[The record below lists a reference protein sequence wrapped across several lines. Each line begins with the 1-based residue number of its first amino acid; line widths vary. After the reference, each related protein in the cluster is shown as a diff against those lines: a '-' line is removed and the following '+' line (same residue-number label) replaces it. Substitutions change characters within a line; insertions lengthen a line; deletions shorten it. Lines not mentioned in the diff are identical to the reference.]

1 MKREI
6 LDIHSSHPL
15 EKNTAIALGFFDG
28 LHLGHMTLINK
39 LKEHKDEVT
48 SLFSFTRDFKS
59 KIKNKDEELILLEDE
74 RESLLSSKQVEKEYV
89 LPFTDEIKNTS
100 KEDFISFL
108 RILHPKRIVIGSDFT
123 FGSHGSGKAT
133 DLLSLK
139 EDFIDVEI
147 LDLYKKDNEK
157 ISTSKIISLLKEKKI
172 NEANSLL
179 GYPFFIKGEVIHGL
193 HHGTT
198 IGFPTANMDYPPNK
212 VILPT
217 GVYQT
222 YVILDGK
229 KYYSLTNIGSHPTID
244 ELSKEIIETN
254 IIDYHGDLYGKN
266 ITVYFV
272 KFIREQ
278 VKFNSLNE
286 LQKQL
291 NKDLEECKKE
301 IDDNQHPIFILNSNL

>member
-6 LDIHSSHPL
+6 LDILNPHPL
-15 EKNTAIALGFFDG
+15 EKNTAVALGFFDG
-28 LHLGHMTLINK
+28 LHLGHMTLIDK
-39 LKEHKDEVT
+39 LKEHKDEVA
-48 SLFSFTRDFKS
+48 SILSFTRDFKS
-59 KIKNKDEELILLEDE
+59 KIKNKEEELILLEDE
-74 RESLLSSKQVEKEYV
+74 RESILSIKHIDKEYV
-89 LPFTDEIKNTS
+89 LPFTEEVKNTS

-123 FGSHGSGKAT
+123 FASHGYGKAT

-139 EDFIDVEI
+139 EDSIEVEI

-157 ISTSKIISLLKEKKI
+157 ISTSKIVTLLKDKKI
-172 NEANSLL
+172 KEANSLL

-198 IGFPTANMDYPPNK
+198 IGFPTANMDYPQNK

-254 IIDYHGDLYGKN
+254 IINYSGDLYGKT
-266 ITVYFV
+266 IAVYFI

-278 VKFNSLNE
+278 VKFDSLNQ

-291 NKDLEECKKE
+291 NKDLEECQKE
-301 IDDNQHPIFILNSNL
+301 IDDN